1 MLGRPLTHAFYPCCL
16 LILVVCGCEIKSNTE
31 HDSDSTRGSADQ
43 YPTIRLAV
51 CDIDEIARELG
62 LLGEMDRMLSN
73 QKILF
78 TNKIRKLQSQ
88 QQTLFNEKRKEFGEF
103 PDDEQKQQLARFQVD
118 ASQQLRQ
125 ITNQAQ
131 QGLAGIQKSLTD
143 QIRTK
148 IKKPIDKVATEKN
161 IHVVLSDIQTLV
173 LYTANVANITL
184 DVLSAARS
192 MELGRLEFESPV
204 GENSRSNTQPLKAA
218 PQGTPESGQ

>member
-1 MLGRPLTHAFYPCCL
+1 MLGRLLTHALYPCCL
-16 LILVVCGCEIKSNTE
+16 LVLVLCGCEIKSSKE
-31 HDSDSTRGSADQ
+31 HDGDSTGAAANQ
-43 YPTIRLAV
+43 HPIIRLAV
-51 CDIDEIARELG
+51 CDIDEIAKELG

-78 TNKIRKLQSQ
+78 TNEIRKLQSQ
-88 QQTLFNEKRKEFGEF
+88 QQQLFDEKRKEFGEF

-125 ITNQAQ
+125 LTNQAQ
-131 QGLAGIQKSLTD
+131 QRLAGIQKSLTD

-161 IHVVLSDIQTLV
+161 IHVVLTDIQTLV

-192 MELGRLEFESPV
+192 MELGRLEFESPI
-204 GENSRSNTQPLKAA
+204 GETSRSNAQPPKAA
-218 PQGTPESGQ
+218 PAPDTP